1 MTLFDQ
7 IDPAQVRLPVLGK
20 RPGPRGLV
28 SSKPQRFYI
37 QINPNFYFS
46 PPLLL
51 RSQASAFTIT
61 GESALHEG
69 TGFQQIQLRNLFSSI
84 AKVIRRKMDAQA
96 RNKALFR
103 AKLNAQKKDKR
114 IDSPLVR
121 YNESDQPVCRVCD
134 VVLKSESH
142 WDAHQASRKHHE
154 AINNLKAN
162 AAKRTQASNTQSALH
177 QGVSDIHGKQ
187 KSETVK
193 LPDNNPN
200 KRPGNSQPHAL
211 ESLYSEIEKDGSPQ
225 SSATQNK
232 KILPPE
238 SRQVTVLETKQAKGS
253 LPADFF
259 DKDEARLPANGMK
272 PSREN
277 KQASVKATAP
287 ETKQAKG
294 SLPADFFD
302 KDEAM
307 LPANG
312 MKPARENKQASVQ
325 ATAPET
331 KQAKGALPEGFFDNK
346 EADLR
351 ARGVKPVKIDIKDEY
366 KEFEKL
372 IQEDLQE
379 VDDRMEE
386 EEIDAAETIEEAE
399 SLEQKVYKQKVEL
412 LRKRRLELEATRS
425 NKRQKGTKPDSK
437 ESSSEES
444 SSDDDSDENFAVDW
458 RAQHL

>member
-1 MTLFDQ
+1 
-7 IDPAQVRLPVLGK
+7 
-20 RPGPRGLV
+20 
-28 SSKPQRFYI
+28 
-37 QINPNFYFS
+37 
-46 PPLLL
+46 
-51 RSQASAFTIT
+51 
-61 GESALHEG
+61 
-69 TGFQQIQLRNLFSSI
+69 
-84 AKVIRRKMDAQA
+84 MDAQA

-162 AAKRTQASNTQSALH
+162 AAKCTQASNTQSALH

-187 KSETVK
+187 K
-193 LPDNNPN
+193 
-200 KRPGNSQPHAL
+200 
-211 ESLYSEIEKDGSPQ
+211 SEIEKDGSPQ

-302 KDEAM
+302 KDETR

-372 IQEDLQE
+372 IQEDLKE

-399 SLEQKVYKQKVEL
+399 SLEQKVYKQRVEL

-458 RAQHL
+458 RAQQL